1 MAKGLI
7 ISRSAYL
14 DIDRIVEFNNNR
26 NKSDTYSRRLIRG
39 LHRKFNQI
47 VENPFVGIRTSKPT
61 VLLLIWNQFYIFY
74 QVKENSIYILSIH
87 HQKENI
93 DL

>member
-14 DIDRIVEFNNNR
+14 DIDRLVEFNNNR
-26 NKSDTYSRRLIRG
+26 NKSDTYSRRLIRA

-47 VENPFVGIRTSKPT
+47 IKNPFIGIKTSKPT

-74 QVKENSIYILSIH
+74 QVKESTINILSIH
-87 HQKENI
+87 HQKENT